1 MASVPAIS
9 GEYVALPEPGIYR
22 TTHATTGRL
31 VCYAV
36 DDAGQVLEMR
46 MLRTGETEDDL
57 IAGLA
62 DLLDQPKLTLL
73 ADDASEPPRS
83 PLH

>member
-1 MASVPAIS
+1 MALPAIS
-9 GEYVALPEPGIYR
+9 GEFNALPEPGIYR
-22 TTHATTGRL
+22 TTHALTGRL

-36 DDAGQVLEMR
+36 NDAGAVVEMR
-46 MLRTGETEDDL
+46 MLRTGESEDEL

-83 PLH
+83 PRH